1 MSTNLEKTLLQLGCT
16 KSDNCNV
23 DSDITTFSII
33 NSSNLESSTT
43 SAQAENEYLN
53 SVEWKKPDGTIT
65 MTPSEFVLDYSVVG
79 PVLELMMLR
88 EERNKKLAATDWI
101 VTKAFETGEG
111 VPESWKNYRQA
122 LRDITLSTQSI
133 FSVTWPT
140 EPN

>member
-53 SVEWKKPDGTIT
+53 SVEWKKPDGTLT

-101 VTKAFETGEG
+101 VTKAFETGGG

>member
-101 VTKAFETGEG
+101 VTKAFETGGG
-111 VPESWKNYRQA
+111 VPESWKTYRQA

-140 EPN
+140 EPS

>member
-101 VTKAFETGEG
+101 VTKAFETGGG

-140 EPN
+140 EPS

>member
-23 DSDITTFSII
+23 DSETTTFNII

-53 SVEWKKPDGTIT
+53 SVEWKKPDGTLT

-101 VTKAFETGEG
+101 VTKAFETGGG

-122 LRDITLSTQSI
+122 LRDITQHYQSLDTVI
-133 FSVTWPT
+133 WPE
-140 EPN
+140 EPS

>member
-33 NSSNLESSTT
+33 NSSNIESSTT
-43 SAQAENEYLN
+43 SAQAESEYLN
-53 SVEWKKPDGTIT
+53 SVEWKKPDGTLT

-101 VTKAFETGEG
+101 VTKAFETGGG

>member
-33 NSSNLESSTT
+33 NSSNIESSTT

-53 SVEWKKPDGTIT
+53 SVEWKKPDGTLT

>member
-43 SAQAENEYLN
+43 SAQAESEYLN
-53 SVEWKKPDGTIT
+53 SVEWKKPDGTLT

>member
-33 NSSNLESSTT
+33 SSSNIESSTT
-43 SAQAENEYLN
+43 SAQAESEYLN
-53 SVEWKKPDGTIT
+53 SVEWKKPDGTLT

-101 VTKAFETGEG
+101 VTKAFETGGG
-111 VPESWKNYRQA
+111 VPEIWKNYRQA
-122 LRDITLSTQSI
+122 LRDITVSTQSI

-140 EPN
+140 EPS

>member
-33 NSSNLESSTT
+33 NSSNIESSTT
-43 SAQAENEYLN
+43 SAQAESEYLN
-53 SVEWKKPDGTIT
+53 SVEWKKPDGTLT

-101 VTKAFETGEG
+101 VTKAFETGGG

-133 FSVTWPT
+133 FSVTCPT

>member
-101 VTKAFETGEG
+101 VTKAFETGGG

>member
-33 NSSNLESSTT
+33 SSSNIESSTT

>member
-23 DSDITTFSII
+23 DSETTTFNII

-53 SVEWKKPDGTIT
+53 SVEWKKPDGTLT

-101 VTKAFETGEG
+101 VTKAFETGGG

-140 EPN
+140 EPS